1 MGEDVQLVSGICSF
15 WSLYRQFFN
24 KENIKCGL
32 GRFHEIVI
40 TDVLYLRTKNIFSIN
55 ICEWMDVFHRIRA
68 KRGVIVYLKNYW
80 LMFFDTKNKVYLL

>member
-1 MGEDVQLVSGICSF
+1 MGEDVQLVSGIYSF

-40 TDVLYLRTKNIFSIN
+40 TDVLYLRTKNIYSQ
-55 ICEWMDVFHRIRA
+55 
-68 KRGVIVYLKNYW
+68 
-80 LMFFDTKNKVYLL
+80 

>member
-1 MGEDVQLVSGICSF
+1 MGGNVQLVSGICSF

-24 KENIKCGL
+24 KENRKCGL

-55 ICEWMDVFHRIRA
+55 ICEWMDVSHRIRA